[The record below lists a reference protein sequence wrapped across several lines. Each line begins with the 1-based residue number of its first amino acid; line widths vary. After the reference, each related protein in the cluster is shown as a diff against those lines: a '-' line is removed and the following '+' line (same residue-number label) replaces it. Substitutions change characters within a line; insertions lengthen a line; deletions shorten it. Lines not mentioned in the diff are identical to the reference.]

1 MLSSAKNFVLHGQA
15 GMDDPQIAALV
26 ARAQE
31 LQQQIRA
38 IDEQLTEQ
46 ERVNVSK
53 AMRAAEVSASY
64 ELLVREAKQ
73 EASEALAKLRQAEET
88 GRLILQSG
96 AEHEADLQSQI
107 DDATAR
113 ASAAEQTNVALA
125 SAYEDEVFSL
135 ISRIAVLEKHKSR
148 LMASLASST
157 SSVETQ

>member
-1 MLSSAKNFVLHGQA
+1 VLSSAENLFLAKKQEA
-15 GMDDPQIAALV
+15 EMDDPQIASLV

-53 AMRAAEVSASY
+53 AMRAASH

-73 EASEALAKLRQAEET
+73 EVSETLVKLRQAEET

-96 AEHEADLQSQI
+96 AEHEAELQSQI

-113 ASAAEQTNVALA
+113 ASAAEQTNIALA

-148 LMASLASST
+148 LMASFASST

>member
-1 MLSSAKNFVLHGQA
+1 
-15 GMDDPQIAALV
+15 MDDPQIAALV